1 MDEFRSEDTERILGF
16 LAATAYAIFADHRD
30 RRWDQLIH
38 IVSTFYEIAVDAS
51 ASTPRDNKIPL
62 SWLNRLNRLLRETHI
77 KLVDRPT
84 MSLTIRPNP
93 VLVGPGYGVEY
104 IKQGHVAQSNRKRLW
119 GRGRALGHA
128 AQPRAECIV
137 SEPESGGSARHFR

>member
-1 MDEFRSEDTERILGF
+1 
-16 LAATAYAIFADHRD
+16 
-30 RRWDQLIH
+30 LIH

-104 IKQGHVAQSNRKRLW
+104 IKQGHVAQSPGGFGAEDGPWVMLPSP
-119 GRGRALGHA
+119 GPSAL
-128 AQPRAECIV
+128 
-137 SEPESGGSARHFR
+137 